1 MQEYLHS
8 AQGLHYLQ
16 ALVFATKVLQQLGIQ
31 LSWANTMG
39 SAAMTGGLVAVQ
51 VFIPL
56 KLKTRKFENSV
67 LVLQILFILGW
78 QSFSVL
84 PSIKPWV
91 TFVLT
96 LLAMTPVLRAMW
108 KLPDSR
114 LLMPALTYCC
124 MCSFMLGFH
133 VHEKAIIMIII
144 VSKYAVVYWCS
155 ICWFT
160 FTFNFKS
167 PAISINSDGKFFGL
181 KNIST
186 GLYTFKLIHVFETQL
201 LW

>member
-67 LVLQILFILGW
+67 LVLQILFILG
-78 QSFSVL
+78 
-84 PSIKPWV
+84 
-91 TFVLT
+91 
-96 LLAMTPVLRAMW
+96 
-108 KLPDSR
+108 
-114 LLMPALTYCC
+114 
-124 MCSFMLGFH
+124 
-133 VHEKAIIMIII
+133 
-144 VSKYAVVYWCS
+144 
-155 ICWFT
+155 
-160 FTFNFKS
+160 
-167 PAISINSDGKFFGL
+167 
-181 KNIST
+181 
-186 GLYTFKLIHVFETQL
+186 
-201 LW
+201 